1 MKEAI
6 SIMTVMVMIMT
17 VMVMMIRMRMNI
29 KRVVMMMANR
39 VTEMVMLI
47 RLGPSLLVCKKVQ
60 LHNRV
65 GLLGWYSAS
74 CGASYF
80 CLDSE
85 PDM

>member
-1 MKEAI
+1 MKKAI
-6 SIMTVMVMIMT
+6 SIMT

-47 RLGPSLLVCKKVQ
+47 RLGQSLLVCKKVQ

-65 GLLGWYSAS
+65 GLPGWYSAS

-80 CLDSE
+80 CLDSGT
-85 PDM
+85 DM